1 MGCIYKITNKI
12 NGKIYI
18 GKTSRTPQIRWSEH
32 KQYSHLI
39 ERYNTPLYHAM
50 RKYGIDNFDFTV
62 IEDNI
67 SNLEKL
73 NEREKY
79 YIELYNSTS
88 HENGYN
94 IVLGGDGGR
103 TSSKLT
109 IQQVEEIRQ
118 ILSDIENIQSFSEI
132 GELFSIS
139 SSVISSINMG
149 TSWYDS
155 NIDYPI
161 RKYDTT
167 GLTLTRKQYAQI
179 VYEIQCSN
187 KTLKDIRSEFN
198 LSQEQITS
206 INQGYYCYGKDN
218 QYYKG
223 IYNGSFPIRKDS
235 RRFVTKEEFIP
246 VLFEILFT
254 NDSMATIGGRYGI
267 QGNTLQYISNGK
279 RRKELTENFILPLRK
294 NLEEN
299 RKIFLMLYPAY
310 GGDA

>member
-18 GKTSRTPQIRWSEH
+18 GKTFRTPQIRWSEH
-32 KQYSHLI
+32 KQYSHLTD
-39 ERYNTPLYHAM
+39 RYNTPLYYAM

-67 SNLEKL
+67 NNVVEL

-79 YIELYNSTS
+79 YIEFYNSTS
-88 HENGYN
+88 HEDGYN
-94 IVLGGDGGR
+94 VVLGGDGGR

-109 IQQVEEIRQ
+109 LQQVEEIRQ
-118 ILSDIENIQSFSEI
+118 ILSDTDNIQSFSEI
-132 GELFSIS
+132 GELFNIS
-139 SSVISSINMG
+139 GSVISRINIG
-149 TSWYDS
+149 KSWYDS

-161 RKYDTT
+161 RKYDST

-179 VYEIQCSN
+179 VDEIQHSN
-187 KTLKDIRSEFN
+187 KTLKDIRLGFN
-198 LSQEQITS
+198 LSEEQITS
-206 INQGYYCYGKDN
+206 INQGYYCYSKDN

-223 IYNGSFPIRKDS
+223 IYDGTFPIRKDS
-235 RRFVTKEEFIP
+235 RHFMTKEEFTPI
-246 VLFEILFT
+246 LFEILFT
-254 NDSMATIGGRYGI
+254 KDSMATIGGKYGV

-299 RKIFLMLYPAY
+299 QQIFLTLYPAY